1 MITSARLTFG
11 QLAIVRDVEDV
22 PRQRWYEP
30 NLSAVWDL
38 PAGTTMAAVRGA
50 LGVLVRRHESLRT
63 TYDLA
68 GAGGPEQ
75 LLHPPEEPVVRV
87 ERTTDPRI
95 DPRTVL
101 RELSRQ
107 AFSLVR
113 EPPWRATVVTSG
125 TEPAHLV
132 LVSHH
137 VVADGHALTVLERDF
152 FTALAGTVDGTAT
165 GPGVILAHER
175 SPAGLRR
182 GEAALA
188 YWTKTVAEMPPPP
201 VAGEPPYV
209 QATLVSATL
218 PAAARQVAARLR
230 ASVPNV
236 VLAAFCTALLG
247 LTDDDRLAVRLLSSN
262 RFDPYRR
269 DIVTSMNQ
277 WVPILVDRSPQSDPA
292 RLVREIGKRAMVA
305 YAHGVY
311 DVDEVFRLL
320 DDAGYRPGQ
329 YDSLW
334 SFNFVS
340 HRPREPV
347 SPAVSAASTAPEDEP
362 IHWAAPF
369 SSVGPRCYLRAI
381 EGADLRLELRV
392 PINRSELAAELI
404 RRMRL
409 FLVEAGRA
417 G

>member
-1 MITSARLTFG
+1 
-11 QLAIVRDVEDV
+11 
-22 PRQRWYEP
+22 
-30 NLSAVWDL
+30 
-38 PAGTTMAAVRGA
+38 
-50 LGVLVRRHESLRT
+50 
-63 TYDLA
+63 
-68 GAGGPEQ
+68 
-75 LLHPPEEPVVRV
+75 
-87 ERTTDPRI
+87 
-95 DPRTVL
+95 
-101 RELSRQ
+101 
-107 AFSLVR
+107 
-113 EPPWRATVVTSG
+113 VVTSG

-152 FTALAGTVDGTAT
+152 FAALAGGLDGAPT
-165 GPGVILAHER
+165 GPGVILAHEQ

-188 YWTKTVAEMPPPP
+188 YWTKMLAEVPPA

-209 QATLVSATL
+209 QATVVSAPL
-218 PAAARQVAARLR
+218 LAAARQVAARLR

-236 VLAAFCTALLG
+236 VLSAFCTALFG

-277 WVPILVDRSPQSDPA
+277 WVPIVVDRLSTPDPA

-320 DDAGYRPGQ
+320 DGAGFRPGQ

-340 HRPREPV
+340 HRPRDPLPSEPPDRAE
-347 SPAVSAASTAPEDEP
+347 SPERVTVPGVPEVSTAPEDEP
-362 IHWAAPF
+362 IHWAPPF

-381 EGADLRLELRV
+381 EGSDLRLELRV
-392 PINRSELAAELI
+392 PTNRSSVAAELI

-409 FLVEAGRA
+409 FLVEASRTS
-417 G
+417 